1 MSDTIL
7 IVDDEPVQRRLLENA
22 VQKLG
27 YQTLL
32 AESGEEAL
40 EKLNQPN
47 QPSIV
52 LVILDIVMPDLDGM
66 GVLGKMR
73 EAGMK
78 IPVIVQTSKG
88 GIDIVVSAMRAGA
101 VDFIVKPLSPERLRV
116 AVQTALKLGALE
128 GELKRIK
135 KSATGTLLFE
145 DMIASSTSMAR
156 VIDLGK
162 RAAASTIPILLE
174 GDSGVGKEVMARAI
188 QGSGARRSKPFV
200 TVNCGAIPDNLVES
214 ILFGHEKGAFTGA
227 NDKHVGKFQ
236 EANGGTLFLDEVGE
250 LPLEVQVKLL
260 RALQEGEVD
269 PVGSS
274 RPVKVDIRLISAT
287 NKNLI
292 DQVKIGAFREDL
304 YYRLNVFPIWMPA
317 LCDRADDIPALA
329 RHFLARFVIEEG
341 RGHIGGINSSAMELL
356 MAYDWPGNI
365 RQLENAVFRAVI
377 LCDNIELSMDD
388 FPQIVAQLP
397 DFAPQH
403 SKDNA
408 VSLEG
413 SQSGKPQVVL
423 EIDSKIVDE
432 IIPQIDGHLLNEQN
446 LVQHHAGGSSHFALL
461 PMLSGDGIL
470 RSLDEIEGDLVRFAI
485 DHHNGRMTQ
494 VAKSLGIGRSTLYRK
509 LKELGLEPG
518 SERDAAE

>member
-1 MSDTIL
+1 MSGTIL

-40 EKLNQPN
+40 EKLNQQNLPR
-47 QPSIV
+47 IM

-73 EAGMK
+73 DSGMK

-135 KSATGTLLFE
+135 KSATGTLSFE
-145 DMIASSTSMAR
+145 DMIASSASMSR
-156 VIDLGK
+156 VIDLGQ

-317 LCDRADDIPALA
+317 LRDRADDIPALA

-341 RGHIGGINSSAMELL
+341 RGHIGGINSSAMDLL
-356 MAYDWPGNI
+356 MAYKWPGNI

-397 DFAPQH
+397 DFSPHPSQ
-403 SKDNA
+403 DNA

-413 SQSGKPQVVL
+413 LQIGKRQSDM
-423 EIDSKIVDE
+423 EINPKTIDE
-432 IIPQIDGHLLNEQN
+432 VIPPIGNPLNGIQN
-446 LVQHHAGGSSHFALL
+446 LVEHHAGGNSHFALL
-461 PMLSGDGIL
+461 PMLSGDGML
-470 RSLDEIEGDLVRFAI
+470 RSLDEVEGDLVRFAI

-518 SERDAAE
+518 SERNAAE